1 VVLDINVGGE
11 IAKNLRKLYCFMSD
25 RLSEANIKR
34 DPKMILEVIELME
47 ELNQSWKAIAG

>member
-1 VVLDINVGGE
+1 
-11 IAKNLRKLYCFMSD
+11 MSN

-34 DPKMILEVIELME
+34 DAQMIRDCIKVME